1 MQQFYHLHSLDH
13 NVDVARGGENMA
25 AQRLL
30 PYTAAQRL
38 SPWMAERYEAT
49 RTQGDAQKARERER
63 QLQRAHSHRA
73 RRRTGARRRHAGP
86 HFTSLHFNRSARLRK

>member
-1 MQQFYHLHSLDH
+1 
-13 NVDVARGGENMA
+13 MA

-73 RRRTGARRRHAGP
+73 RRAQRARPRPCRPRALSETTYPLREASGSRLIHAAAGVRA
-86 HFTSLHFNRSARLRK
+86 L